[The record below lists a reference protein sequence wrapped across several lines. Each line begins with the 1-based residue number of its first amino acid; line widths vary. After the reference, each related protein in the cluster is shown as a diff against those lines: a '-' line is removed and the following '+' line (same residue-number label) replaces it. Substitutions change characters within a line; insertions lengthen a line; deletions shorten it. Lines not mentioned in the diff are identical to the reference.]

1 MKDYGTENSCA
12 AAAGETTAGPT
23 VDEMNLRHALPLV
36 TAVAATALVGC
47 GDEPRQTTAQA
58 ATATPSQATTPARRD
73 RPTLARTTDAPVRT
87 RTDRPRVRVLAGGL
101 VVPWDIAFL
110 PDGRSLVTERP
121 GRLRIV
127 SAKGRLQR
135 SVAATVPTQ
144 AQGEG
149 GLLGVAIDPDFA
161 DGRRF
166 VYLYVTTSD
175 GMQVQRWRM
184 GGDRLTKDG
193 TPLRG
198 IAAGAIHDS
207 GRLRFGPDKALYVAT
222 GDAGRRQLA
231 QDRGSLNG
239 KILRLTR
246 SQYRGRTRRPERY
259 AIGLRNPQGLSW
271 QPGSGR
277 LVATDHGASGFDG
290 PSGDDEV
297 NVIRRGA
304 NYGWPLVRGRNHG
317 RFEAPA
323 QVYSRTIAPSGATFV
338 TRGDSE
344 WTGDLVLAALK
355 GRALHRLR
363 FDGTRVVRDQTL
375 FAGRY
380 GRLRAVVEAP
390 DGTLWVTTSNRDS
403 YGSRVSRADDR
414 ILQVLPPRR

>member
-1 MKDYGTENSCA
+1 MRSGS
-12 AAAGETTAGPT
+12 
-23 VDEMNLRHALPLV
+23 
-36 TAVAATALVGC
+36 
-47 GDEPRQTTAQA
+47 
-58 ATATPSQATTPARRD
+58 
-73 RPTLARTTDAPVRT
+73 
-87 RTDRPRVRVLAGGL
+87 DRPRVRVLAGGL
-101 VVPWDIAFL
+101 VVPWDVAFL
-110 PDGRSLVTERP
+110 PDGRALVTERP
-121 GRLRIV
+121 GRVRIV
-127 SAKGRLQR
+127 SAKGRLRR
-135 SVAATVPTQ
+135 SVAARVPTR

-149 GLLGVAIDPDFA
+149 GLLGVAVDPDFGA
-161 DGRRF
+161 GRRF

-184 GGDRLTKDG
+184 SGNRLTKDG

-246 SQYRGRTRRPERY
+246 SQYRGRTSRPERY
-259 AIGLRNPQGLSW
+259 AIGLRNPQGLTW
-271 QPGSGR
+271 QPGSDR

-297 NVIRRGA
+297 NVIRRGG

-317 RFEAPA
+317 RFDAPA
-323 QVYSRTIAPSGATFV
+323 QVYPRTIAPSGATFV
-338 TRGDSE
+338 TRGASA

-390 DGTLWVTTSNRDS
+390 NGSLWVTTSNRDS
-403 YGSRVSRADDR
+403 YGSPVSGADDR